1 MLTPHR
7 NMCAMVESIRKP
19 GAIIRLKVRNSMA
32 GKISKAVTPEQQKRT
47 IVEEA
52 WLKYYNQVLFEKD
65 MITERE
71 RNLMISKIDAR
82 TTRRLSR

>member
-1 MLTPHR
+1 M
-7 NMCAMVESIRKP
+7 A
-19 GAIIRLKVRNSMA
+19 LKM
-32 GKISKAVTPEQQKRT
+32 SKTVTPEQQKRT

-82 TTRRLSR
+82 TTRSLSR